1 MSIDIEGY
9 ELNVLKTIDFN
20 TYKIHHIGV
29 EHGNDTKYMN
39 DIINFMKSVNY
50 EVDRVHKW
58 DVEFY
63 RKNGDNDR
71 NIRA

>member
-1 MSIDIEGY
+1 MSIDVEGY

-20 TYKIHHIGV
+20 VYQIHYIGV
-29 EHGNDTKYMN
+29 EHGNDTKYLN
-39 DIINFMKSVNY
+39 DIIDFMKSVNY
-50 EVDRVHKW
+50 QVERVHKW

-63 RKNGDNDR
+63 RTNGDYDR